1 MCSLKPPRR
10 ARGLT
15 DTMEPLRAAAA
26 VAAVAGAAAALSV
39 MCGKNAAFRVE
50 PEPELQPEAEP
61 AAAGPPPAG
70 EAEPEQALV
79 QQPHEPP
86 QMPEAATP
94 RPNWPPPMPL
104 PGVEVGSLPCRGE
117 HADVASAAR
126 TFNELGLCIAESLLP
141 PEFAAECCVHAQ
153 EAFDDLMREVAA
165 RGIVLGEKTKG
176 GFREIV
182 KRTSGRYEMLYRMD
196 EGIFENALGGNG
208 KLARAL
214 AETWLTP
221 FLDATMGSDWRLM
234 RQALLVSFPGSTEQQ
249 WHVDGDHLSRE
260 RHLPC
265 HAMNVFIALD
275 EITQEMGPTELRPA
289 SQFLTR
295 DLKRQL
301 LLAKIKKRL
310 HSTVQ
315 PGFKPGDACLFDY
328 RTLHRGMPNVSD
340 AADVAAGDRC
350 DWQDGM
356 LWGSRTT
363 QRWNGKARPM
373 LELTFA
379 SSRYNDLLNFPPR
392 SIFDSEPL
400 RSST

>member
-1 MCSLKPPRR
+1 MDPR
-10 ARGLT
+10 
-15 DTMEPLRAAAA
+15 RAAAA
-26 VAAVAGAAAALSV
+26 VTAGAAAAVALSV
-39 MCGKNAAFRVE
+39 ICGRRGNFGAE
-50 PEPELQPEAEP
+50 PEQELQPEP
-61 AAAGPPPAG
+61 AHAPPAPPAVPAHPNLL
-70 EAEPEQALV
+70 EAVAPL
-79 QQPHEPP
+79 PD
-86 QMPEAATP
+86 
-94 RPNWPPPMPL
+94 WPPTMPP
-104 PGVEVGSLPCRGE
+104 PGVEIVPVACRGE
-117 HADVASAAR
+117 HADVTSAAR
-126 TFNELGLCIAESLLP
+126 TFNELGLCIADSLLP

-153 EAFDDLMREVAA
+153 EAFDDLTREMAA
-165 RGIVLGEKTKG
+165 RGIALGDKTKG

-196 EGIFENALGGNG
+196 EGIFENAPGGNG
-208 KLARAL
+208 RLARAL
-214 AETWLTP
+214 AETWLKP
-221 FLDATMGSDWRLM
+221 FLDATMGEDWRLM

-310 HSTVQ
+310 HKTVQ
-315 PGFKPGDACLFDY
+315 PGFNPGDACLFDY
-328 RTLHRGMPNVSD
+328 RTLHRGMPNVSGGADYD
-340 AADVAAGDRC
+340 AAAGDRC
-350 DWQDGM
+350 DWGDGM
-356 LWGSRTT
+356 FWGSTTT
-363 QRWNGKARPM
+363 QRWKGKARPM

-392 SIFDSEPL
+392 SIFDSPRL
-400 RSST
+400 RS